1 MVVTVPTG
9 EMTQSFT
16 VAIVDDDVMEC
27 DETFTITIL
36 SVTGCAVTI
45 SNTSRTEVMIVDND
59 GRKNYIV
66 DSQLIGLHRLNLLT
80 KFFWNFLNYALHV
93 HTHGIMP
100 QYEQQRCETLKIYL
114 SIFSTYSDLSLRI

>member
-16 VAIVDDDVMEC
+16 VAIVNDDIMEC
-27 DETFTITIL
+27 DETFTVTIL

-59 GRKNYIV
+59 GRKII
-66 DSQLIGLHRLNLLT
+66 L
-80 KFFWNFLNYALHV
+80 
-93 HTHGIMP
+93 
-100 QYEQQRCETLKIYL
+100 
-114 SIFSTYSDLSLRI
+114 

>member
-9 EMTQSFT
+9 GMTQSFT

-27 DETFTITIL
+27 DETFTVTIL

-45 SNTSRTEVMIVDND
+45 SNTSRTEVMIVDDD

-66 DSQLIGLHRLNLLT
+66 DSQLIPLHRLSLLT
-80 KFFWNFLNYALHV
+80 KHF
-93 HTHGIMP
+93 
-100 QYEQQRCETLKIYL
+100 
-114 SIFSTYSDLSLRI
+114 